1 MARIS
6 GVDLPRN
13 KRLRVALTYIFGIG
27 RARANQ
33 ICDTA
38 GFPDGM
44 RTGELTDEQTVQLR
58 TIIDSGFKV
67 EGDLRRDLNLS
78 LKRLMDMGCYRG
90 IRHRKGLPVRGQST
104 RQNARTRK
112 GPKKTVSN
120 KKK

>member
-1 MARIS
+1 MKVRPSVKKICNKCKVIKRQRNNSRICETLNTNRSRDKKMARIS

-13 KRLRVALTYIFGIG
+13 KRLREALTYIFGIG

-58 TIIDSGFKV
+58 TI
-67 EGDLRRDLNLS
+67 N
-78 LKRLMDMGCYRG
+78 
-90 IRHRKGLPVRGQST
+90 
-104 RQNARTRK
+104 
-112 GPKKTVSN
+112 
-120 KKK
+120 